1 MPKTEVAGLDATI
14 DAVSVCWPKFLKFN
28 LTLREHYR
36 FLFCIFQKRSNFATY
51 GKANFKYK
59 STPLNRG
66 AILMSE
72 PYFTKKL
79 EPIKIKEKSISQLLA
94 EMSRT
99 AYQGRKLG
107 EAVDVWENMLKE
119 KDLTIVLGY
128 AGSMSTAGQW
138 TIINW
143 LIENRFIDVLVS
155 TGANVSE
162 DIVDAMGLGYWQ
174 GSHMVDD
181 EALLKADVNRYY
193 DVFGKETDYRKMEE
207 LVTDFVLTMKTN
219 FPYTSAEF
227 FYLLGK
233 FLNTKN
239 IKSIAAVAQEHEV
252 PIFSPAMVDSAY
264 GETFLMAKNQGHCVT
279 LDSVKEFDQFVSI
292 GTKTKDVGVVY
303 IGGGVPKDLT
313 QLIAISVSPQTKDQG
328 VPGRDGHLRKGL
340 QEYYYPHKYAIQIT
354 SDSPQWGGL
363 SGCTLEEAISWGKI
377 NSKTGTRAVCY
388 CDATIALPLIA
399 HALNERVKFKR
410 QAPDMSWLFKNLP

>member
-1 MPKTEVAGLDATI
+1 M
-14 DAVSVCWPKFLKFN
+14 
-28 LTLREHYR
+28 RE
-36 FLFCIFQKRSNFATY
+36 S
-51 GKANFKYK
+51 
-59 STPLNRG
+59 
-66 AILMSE
+66 
-72 PYFTKKL
+72 YFTKKL
-79 EPIKIKEKSISQLLA
+79 EPIMVKEKSISQLLA

-107 EAVDVWENMLKE
+107 EAVDVWEKMVDD
-119 KDLTIVLGY
+119 KDVTIVMGY

-143 LIENRFIDVLVS
+143 LIQNRFVDVLVS

-162 DIVDAMGLGYWQ
+162 DVVDAMGLGYWQ
-174 GSHMVDD
+174 GSHMVND
-181 EALLKADVNRYY
+181 EELLHADVNRYY
-193 DVFGKETDYRKMEE
+193 DVFGKETDYREMEE
-207 LVTDFVLTMKTN
+207 LVTDFVMTLKTDY
-219 FPYTSAEF
+219 PYTSAEF

-233 FLNTKN
+233 FLSAKK
-239 IKSIAAVAQEHEV
+239 IPAIAAVAYENKV

-264 GETFLMAKNQGHCVT
+264 GETFLMAKNKGHRVT

-292 GTKTKDVGVVY
+292 GTKTKDVAVVY

-313 QLIAISVSPQTKDQG
+313 QLIAISVSPQTNDQG
-328 VPGRDGHLRKGL
+328 VPGREGHLRKGL

-354 SDSPQWGGL
+354 ADAPQWGGL

-377 NSKTGTRAVCY
+377 NSQTGTRAVCY

-399 HALNERVKFKR
+399 HALNERVKTKR
-410 QAPDMSWLFKNLP
+410 TGPDMSWLFSAVT

>member
-1 MPKTEVAGLDATI
+1 
-14 DAVSVCWPKFLKFN
+14 
-28 LTLREHYR
+28 
-36 FLFCIFQKRSNFATY
+36 
-51 GKANFKYK
+51 
-59 STPLNRG
+59 
-66 AILMSE
+66 MSE
-72 PYFTKKL
+72 SYFNKKV
-79 EPIKIKEKSISQLLA
+79 EAIKVKEKSVSQLLA

-119 KDLTIVLGY
+119 KDLTIVMGF

-138 TIINW
+138 TIVNW
-143 LIENRFIDVLVS
+143 LMENRFIDVLVS

-174 GSHMVDD
+174 GSHMVND
-181 EALLKADVNRYY
+181 EELLKADVNRYY

-207 LVTDFVLTMKTN
+207 LVTDFVLTLKTD
-219 FPYTSAEF
+219 FAYSSAEF
-227 FYLLGK
+227 LHLLGK
-233 FLNTKN
+233 YLSKKGV
-239 IKSIAAVAQEHEV
+239 KSIAAVAAENNV
-252 PIFSPAMVDSAY
+252 PIFSPAMTDSAY
-264 GETFLMAKNQGHCVT
+264 GETFLMAKNQGHTVV

-313 QLIAISVSPQTKDQG
+313 QLIAISVSPQTNDKG
-328 VPGRDGHLRKGL
+328 VTGREGHIRKSL

-354 SDSPQWGGL
+354 TDAPQWGGL

-377 NSKTGTRAVCY
+377 NSKSGTRAVCY
-388 CDATIALPLIA
+388 CDATIALPLIT
-399 HALNERVKFKR
+399 HALNERVKTKR
-410 QAPDMSWLFKNLP
+410 KAPDMSWLFKEIT